1 MFFCCMEHLPL
12 HLAEKTY
19 MEHMGWSLN
28 DAVRWS
34 PMVNWLPHLLE
45 VRAGHEEHVPLGRY
59 SSGRNLGREG
69 NIFRFVA
76 WILNEMLHLF
86 Y

>member
-1 MFFCCMEHLPL
+1 
-12 HLAEKTY
+12 
-19 MEHMGWSLN
+19 MGWSLN
-28 DAVRWS
+28 DTVRSS

-76 WILNEMLHLF
+76 RILNEMLHLYTF
-86 Y
+86 IVLRVICKYDIITLA